1 MEYRVSYLVLPAG
14 VGPDDY
20 ESADLERRE
29 DVVELPDPGN
39 GYGPAMPDV
48 QQALSDMLAPGDRP
62 IAVKFLN

>member
-1 MEYRVSYLVLPAG
+1 MEYRVTYLVLPAG

-20 ESADLERRE
+20 ESKDLESRE
-29 DVVELPDPGN
+29 DTVELPDPGN

-48 QQALSDMLAPGDRP
+48 QDALSDMLPEGARP